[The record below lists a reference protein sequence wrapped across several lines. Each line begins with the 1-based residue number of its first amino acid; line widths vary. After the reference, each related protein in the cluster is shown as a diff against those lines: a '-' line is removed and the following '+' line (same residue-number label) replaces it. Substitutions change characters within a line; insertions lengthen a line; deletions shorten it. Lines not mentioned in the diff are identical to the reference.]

1 MFRNNVYTYFRYN
14 DSECVMIVINGASQP
29 QKIDWKRFEERLS
42 SKSEGVNTLTGE
54 RIRKGDMIEV
64 EANGSMVIHYK

>member
-1 MFRNNVYTYFRYN
+1 
-14 DSECVMIVINGASQP
+14 MIVINGAAQP

-42 SKSEGVNTLTGE
+42 SKSEGVNILTGE

>member
-1 MFRNNVYTYFRYN
+1 
-14 DSECVMIVINGASQP
+14 MIVINGASQP

-42 SKSEGVNTLTGE
+42 SKSEGVNILTGE